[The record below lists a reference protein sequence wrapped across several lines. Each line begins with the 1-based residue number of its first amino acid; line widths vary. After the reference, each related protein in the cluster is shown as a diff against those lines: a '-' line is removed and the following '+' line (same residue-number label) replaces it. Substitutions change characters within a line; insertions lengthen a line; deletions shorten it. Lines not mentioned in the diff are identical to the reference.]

1 MADPFSRSAISFR
14 VLSFFIPYIVRPRLA
29 AAKLS
34 TPCILIMLKERGT
47 PGMRLRKLDG
57 VPRGKDHG
65 VSGRKISVMKAQG
78 EAGRS
83 VLIKHSWR
91 E

>member
-1 MADPFSRSAISFR
+1 
-14 VLSFFIPYIVRPRLA
+14 
-29 AAKLS
+29 
-34 TPCILIMLKERGT
+34 MLKERGT
-47 PGMRLRKLDG
+47 PGTRLRKLDG
-57 VPRGKDHG
+57 IPRGTERD

-78 EAGRS
+78 EAARS